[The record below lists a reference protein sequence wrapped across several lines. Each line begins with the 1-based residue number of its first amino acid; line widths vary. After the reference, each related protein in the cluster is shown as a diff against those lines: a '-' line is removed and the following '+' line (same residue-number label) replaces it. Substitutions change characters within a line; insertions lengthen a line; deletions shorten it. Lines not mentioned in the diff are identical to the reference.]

1 MKLFYKK
8 KKKRLNLVSYSL
20 NSSSKDI
27 DYLYLPAMEN
37 FHEQIKTFLDKA
49 IRDAE
54 DSIYNYNNVR
64 IKMDITTQMIA
75 QTK

>member
-1 MKLFYKK
+1 MINCMKTTINEQKQFDFLSKDAKIKKRWSCFIK

-37 FHEQIKTFLDKA
+37 FHE
-49 IRDAE
+49 
-54 DSIYNYNNVR
+54 
-64 IKMDITTQMIA
+64 
-75 QTK
+75 